1 MGGNLLLNVGP
12 KGDGSF
18 PAESIQ
24 RLREIGEWM
33 DLHGESIYGTRR
45 SPFEWGCWGHTTV
58 KGSTAYL
65 QMVKLIGED
74 VTVGMVK
81 SLVTSATLLA
91 TGEELEFEQDGDRL
105 FIRGLPPMAY
115 QNPLSTVV
123 KLELEGEPEAY
134 DRWL

>member
-12 KGDGSF
+12 KGDGTF
-18 PAESIQ
+18 PAESTQ

-33 DLHGESIYGTRR
+33 DLHGESIYGTLR
-45 SPFEWGCWGHTTV
+45 SPFEWGCFGSTTV
-58 KGSTAYL
+58 RGSTAYL
-65 QMVKLIGED
+65 QITKSTGED
-74 VTVGMVK
+74 LTVGMVK
-81 SLVTSATLLA
+81 SSVRSATLLA
-91 TGEELEFEQDGDRL
+91 TGEALEFDQQGDRL

-134 DRWL
+134 PRWL